1 MMFNKDD
8 EIWDE
13 FQWEVHLKEMEQR
26 NEQLREF
33 FSTGMSDDKPR
44 WLRLLNEYNSK
55 LDVMNAYIE
64 EELLIEESYF
74 PDDEDWEDDD
84 DDDSDPFFSAF
95 EEDDD
100 FEDWDDFFDE
110 IDDDDDEFPDEDGE
124 EWKQLSDEFAMSEY
138 GAIENLS
145 VYLEARSLGAEL
157 LKLAE
162 TEPHYFENEEFTEFI
177 SNSLLIS
184 AKLAVGYSFGF
195 EMDVMGANI
204 VYCKKAL
211 AYANTSLEM
220 LQNMKK
226 ARLMKQ
232 SRYSEVHQRL
242 FELRNDIG
250 IYVQELR
257 ERFTSQI

>member
-33 FSTGMSDDKPR
+33 FTSGMPDDKPR

-74 PDDEDWEDDD
+74 PDDEDWEEED
-84 DDDSDPFFSAF
+84 DDDSDPFFSMF
-95 EEDDD
+95 DEDDD
-100 FEDWDDFFDE
+100 FDDWEDFFD
-110 IDDDDDEFPDEDGE
+110 DDGEEDEFADDDGE
-124 EWKQLSDEFAMSEY
+124 EWKQLSEDFTMSDF

-145 VYLEARSLGAEL
+145 VYLEARSVGADL

-162 TEPHYFENEEFTEFI
+162 TEPHYFEDKSFTNFI

-195 EMDVMGANI
+195 EVDVMGANI
-204 VYCKKAL
+204 AYCKKAL
-211 AYANTSLEM
+211 GFANASLEM
-220 LQNMKK
+220 LQEMKESK
-226 ARLMKQ
+226 LMQHSK
-232 SRYSEVHQRL
+232 YIETHQRL

-250 IYVQELR
+250 IYVQDLR
-257 ERFTSQI
+257 ERFESQL